1 MRYIGEFVNAEN
13 EQWKV
18 EIFHDGDAATPAKE
32 LAFAGDDTLTIEW
45 TETSK
50 EDVVCGSTAT
60 VRVISPGD
68 RSFVDLYTIEVGA
81 IRMNVYRKNVLY
93 WQGTLDPEFY
103 EEPYSE
109 IADYEVELT
118 FSDFGILD
126 RLKYNL
132 VGTQSIAAILQ
143 DALTRAKITETVNE
157 TLIST
162 QLSAE
167 SGQMKLQDVS
177 IRSENFTD
185 EDNEQSTLKEAIEG
199 LLQPLGLRM
208 IQRNGQVWVYDLN
221 GLYERGRTQRIRWHD
236 DDQMLGVDKVANNVK
251 ITFSPYAK
259 ALLTKEAVYT
269 GKSDIDA
276 EQQDGDPDVKFIKN
290 STAYPKSAEFD
301 QNNIG
306 FKIFA
311 SKKGRGLAW
320 LSDNVRY
327 FKTIPI
333 FGSEESQGIAYGY
346 KPISGWFGGSSKGHP
361 VYTAVLNDPPQVWR
375 DRQELMRTH
384 RVFIGKTTDA
394 ERYRLRITLEMLA
407 DVRCNPVEDADL
419 DNEKGDYE
427 SAQAAWAMVYIESK
441 VRLLDGDGK
450 LLAAY
455 DNTAVDYRNGPI
467 GIAMPGQG
475 WKIGAEAE
483 NAVCRLAYYDPEDL
497 RDGCGICG
505 WKKNRHY
512 IGMGDG
518 KVWQELRTSFR
529 KIEDGQYIPY
539 PPMSGWLEITVM
551 AGLTAVDYWHKKK
564 HRHNYVPVEKE
575 EYDLLRW
582 MLYKAPQAE
591 IVRSS
596 LTMAKAESDDIEY
609 KGVIN
614 RAAKDSIELD
624 TTCGTMRTPIP
635 TAKGVYINSQTGEQ
649 IRTFSR
655 AGRTNLAERLL
666 IGTLYSQFAGRKDK
680 LSGTADQLTG
690 GLAVMTDAAITQK
703 RFITLGDV
711 QHVGDGTSEATIVEL
726 RPDEYDGIEEKVEE

>member
-32 LAFAGDDTLTIEW
+32 LALADDDTLTIEW

-68 RSFVDLYTIEVGA
+68 RSFTDLYTIEAGA
-81 IRMNVYRKNVLY
+81 ICINIYRKEVLY

-109 IADYEVELT
+109 MADYEVELT

-132 VGTQSIAAILQ
+132 NGMQTIAAILR
-143 DALTRAKITETVNE
+143 DALTRAKITGIVNE

-162 QLSAE
+162 QLTADA
-167 SGQMKLQDVS
+167 GRMKLQDMS

-185 EDNEQSTLKEAIEG
+185 EDGEHSTLKEALDG

-208 IQRNGQVWVYDLN
+208 IQRAGQVWVYDLN
-221 GLYERGRTQRIRWHD
+221 GLYERGRTQKIRWHD
-236 DDQMLGVDKVANNVK
+236 DDQVLGVDKVANNVK

-259 ALLTKEAVYT
+259 ALLTQEAVYT
-269 GKSDIDA
+269 GTGDIDA
-276 EQQDGDPDVKFIKN
+276 EQQDGDPDVKFILN
-290 STAYPKSAEFD
+290 ATTYPKQALFD
-301 QNNIG
+301 KDNIG

-320 LSDNVRY
+320 VSDNVRY
-327 FKTIPI
+327 FKTIPV
-333 FGSEESQGIAYGY
+333 FGNEESQGVAYGY
-346 KPISGWFGGSSKGHP
+346 KPITGWFGGSNNGHP
-361 VYTAVLNDPPQVWR
+361 VYKFVLNDPAQTWK

-384 RVFIGKTTDA
+384 RVFIGKTADA
-394 ERYRLRITLEMLA
+394 DRYRLRITLEMLT
-407 DVRCNPVEDADL
+407 DVRCNPAEDADME
-419 DNEKGDYE
+419 NEKGDYE

-441 VRLLDGDGK
+441 VRILDDGGN

-455 DNTAVDYRNGPI
+455 DNTGVDYTAGPI
-467 GIAMPGQG
+467 GMAMSGQG
-475 WKIGAEAE
+475 WKTGTEAE
-483 NAVCRLAYYDPEDL
+483 NAVCRLGYYDPEDL

-512 IGMGDG
+512 IGMGSG
-518 KVWQELRTSFR
+518 KTWHELRTSFR
-529 KIEDGQYIPY
+529 KIEDGQYLPY
-539 PPMSGWLEITVM
+539 PPVSGWLEITVM
-551 AGLTAVDYWHKKK
+551 AGLTAVDYWHKRP
-564 HRHNYVPVEKE
+564 HRHNYMPVDKS

-591 IVRSS
+591 IVRSTM
-596 LTMAKAESDDIEY
+596 TMAAAESDDIEY
-609 KGVIN
+609 KGVLN
-614 RAAKDSIELD
+614 RAAKDSIDID
-624 TTCGTMRTPIP
+624 TTCGTMRSPLP
-635 TAKGVYINSQTGEQ
+635 TAKGVYLNASTGDQ
-649 IRTFSR
+649 IRTLHR
-655 AGRTNLAERLL
+655 AGRTGLAERLL

-680 LSGTADQLTG
+680 LTGTADLLTD
-690 GLAVMTDAAITQK
+690 GLTVMTEGAAPGK
-703 RFITLGDV
+703 RFVLLGDV
-711 QHVGDGTSEATIVEL
+711 QHIGEGTSEATIVEL
-726 RPDEYDGIEEKVEE
+726 RPDEYDGIDEK